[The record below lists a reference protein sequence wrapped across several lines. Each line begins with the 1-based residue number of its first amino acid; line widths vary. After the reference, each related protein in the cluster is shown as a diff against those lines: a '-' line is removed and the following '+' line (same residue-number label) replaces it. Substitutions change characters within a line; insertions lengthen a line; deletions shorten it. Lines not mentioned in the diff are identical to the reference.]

1 MITKDIILCM
11 VIYAIGNLA
20 VWFQMNA
27 QFKWDFWKDNWVLA
41 AALGVPISVGF
52 YYATKL
58 SYSGFGGVLWPG
70 RLVAF
75 GISMIIFT
83 VCTYFY
89 LGESLT
95 LRTVLSLVLSI
106 VIVLLQL
113 VK

>member
-1 MITKDIILCM
+1 MF
-11 VIYAIGNLA
+11 IYAIGNLA

-27 QFKWDFWKDNWVLA
+27 QFKWEFWKDNWILAGVL
-41 AALGVPISVGF
+41 GIPISIGF

-75 GISMIIFT
+75 LIIMTIFSTFT
-83 VCTYFY
+83 YMF

-95 LRTVLSLVLSI
+95 LRTVISLILSI